1 MRESEK
7 SGFLF
12 FMPFY
17 AASKRQWSHVFS
29 LRHRDHEIPTLL
41 PGAKANDSDGFAYGA
56 VPLLL
61 SYTRKAVNRLNDR
74 QRLFGDEYLKD
85 LNAEAAAIR
94 AGYSPRYARG
104 NAHKLVANS
113 CIKAYISKRM
123 AERAERTEISQ
134 DFVLRELKE
143 MASVNATDFV
153 RVVEKQATAEVSG
166 KVVQLFDADGNPV
179 MYRTVEPI
187 LTEEL
192 TETQKKALHI
202 IKRGRDGFEIKPY
215 DKLRV
220 LELLGKHLGMWEG
233 KTETDNTPD
242 DGFLEAMRGEAQSVW
257 DE

>member
-1 MRESEK
+1 MSSHCGMGIMKYRLS
-7 SGFLF
+7 FLGRKQT
-12 FMPFY
+12 
-17 AASKRQWSHVFS
+17 ASPMVQCLCCYH
-29 LRHRDHEIPTLL
+29 
-41 PGAKANDSDGFAYGA
+41 
-56 VPLLL
+56 
-61 SYTRKAVNRLNDR
+61 TRKAVNSVNER

-113 CIKAYISKRM
+113 CIKAYISERM